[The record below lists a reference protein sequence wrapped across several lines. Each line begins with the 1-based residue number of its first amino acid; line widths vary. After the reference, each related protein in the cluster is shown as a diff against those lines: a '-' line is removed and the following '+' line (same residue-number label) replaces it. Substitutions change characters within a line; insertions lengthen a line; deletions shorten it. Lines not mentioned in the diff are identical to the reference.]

1 MTKLQNFLK
10 GLIRENPVLVLIL
23 GTCPTL
29 ATTTSILNALGMGVA
44 ATVVLVCSNMAI
56 SALRNVIPDKVRI
69 PCYIVLIAG
78 FVTAVELLL
87 HAFVPSLYNSLG
99 IYLALIV
106 VNCIILGRA
115 EMYASKNGVV
125 NSAVDG
131 LGMGCGFI
139 LALFA
144 MSFIREVFG
153 AGSFCGIEI
162 PGLSK
167 YCIPI
172 LAKTPG
178 GFLVFGCL
186 IAAVNAISR
195 GKAVKKKEFGCAG
208 CPSAATCGKLSCTDE
223 EKTGEEAAK

>member
-1 MTKLQNFLK
+1 MTKIQNFLK
-10 GLIRENPVLVLIL
+10 GLIKENPVLVLIL

-87 HAFVPSLYNSLG
+87 HAFVPSLYDSL
-99 IYLALIV
+99 
-106 VNCIILGRA
+106 ILGRA
-115 EMYASKNGVV
+115 EMYASKNGVID
-125 NSAVDG
+125 SAIDG

-195 GKAVKKKEFGCAG
+195 GKAIKKKEFGCAG
-208 CPSAATCGKLSCTDE
+208 CPSAATCGRLSCTDE
-223 EKTGEEAAK
+223 TQTGEEAAK